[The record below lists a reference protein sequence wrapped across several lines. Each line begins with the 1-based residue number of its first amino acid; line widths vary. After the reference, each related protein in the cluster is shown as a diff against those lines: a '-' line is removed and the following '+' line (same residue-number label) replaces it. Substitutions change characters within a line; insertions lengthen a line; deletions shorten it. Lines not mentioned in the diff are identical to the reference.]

1 MKIGDI
7 QLAEMS
13 RYRGELMG
21 AAIVFIILF
30 HVPLARSDAFFG
42 LRRCGNI
49 GVDMFLFLSG
59 IGLWYSWVKNPS
71 VTCASMMRSTSAL
84 IEASS

>member
-30 HVPLARSDAFFG
+30 HVPLARSDAF
-42 LRRCGNI
+42 LACAAVAI
-49 GVDMFLFLSG
+49 
-59 IGLWYSWVKNPS
+59 S
-71 VTCASMMRSTSAL
+71 VSICF
-84 IEASS
+84 SS